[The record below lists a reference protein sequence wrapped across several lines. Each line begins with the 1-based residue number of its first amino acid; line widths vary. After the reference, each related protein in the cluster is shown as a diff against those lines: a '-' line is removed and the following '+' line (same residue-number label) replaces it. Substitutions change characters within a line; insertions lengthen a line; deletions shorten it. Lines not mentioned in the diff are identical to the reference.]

1 MERAIRG
8 GSDDCDSSHLSSKD
22 LEPYLPEKSPGID
35 QVYRSVQHCK
45 SGDIP
50 SEAEF
55 DLAYA
60 ADGSVETTAR
70 ATLAEAERA
79 GWIRVSPA
87 QGNAPS
93 VVNGTANLSLR
104 RTVDGK
110 AVHFDASIFP
120 SGSRPS
126 PNPNANIAKIQE
138 TGAPTGVLLRI
149 WVEAKSAIP
158 TIDSRNLG
166 ILPTP
171 DVGIGR

>member
-120 SGSRPS
+120 VVPC
-126 PNPNANIAKIQE
+126 AN
-138 TGAPTGVLLRI
+138 TNF
-149 WVEAKSAIP
+149 P
-158 TIDSRNLG
+158 TIMVAEKVAAYVKGAVGSPVATVVSRLWP
-166 ILPTP
+166 L
-171 DVGIGR
+171 